1 MGEFEKEM
9 FEKEIKD
16 AKRVVSE
23 FLAQAK
29 LKKGELVVIGCSTSE
44 IASPQTP
51 PRRVPHSS
59 KNQSA
64 AKQSHLDRKSVV

>member
-44 IASPQTP
+44 IASQQIG
-51 PRRVPHSS
+51 SY
-59 KNQSA
+59 
-64 AKQSHLDRKSVV
+64 